1 MVTAIIESSVP
12 KGSTVSGKARMTSG
26 DYGSVKQRLAGMFLL
41 IMTLILAVNVV
52 EYSPRLRRGYQDF
65 TAFYGGAEMVRTGQA
80 ARLYDLKAQY
90 QLQKQFAPDVPIRL
104 SALPY
109 NHPPFEVLIFL
120 PFTYLSYL
128 PAYLL
133 WTFLNFAMLGLS
145 LGLLRKT
152 FAEVGGLSPVF
163 VLLGATAFTPVVI
176 ALMHGQDSILL
187 LLLITL
193 SLISL
198 EEGQDVAAGVALGLG
213 LFKFQLALPLT
224 LILAVKRPRLLLGF
238 APVAALLAILSVMLM
253 GWRGAT
259 GYVPF
264 VLHLEKTGAAGA
276 ISARGMANIRGLI
289 FWLPG
294 VHDGSVLALTLTIA
308 CSMAVLTIAMWQV
321 RKPGVSVRFAFVV
334 ATVTTMLISYH
345 LNPHDLTCLVPV
357 VLLLF
362 AAPVFSTPVVTTP
375 VVAMQVSARPF
386 ATPGAT
392 RSGMRADVILLVSI
406 YLLFFG
412 SLLWAWI
419 SPWWCVPV
427 LGWIY
432 WKFPHGHA
440 AEAVARS

>member
-1 MVTAIIESSVP
+1 
-12 KGSTVSGKARMTSG
+12 
-26 DYGSVKQRLAGMFLL
+26 LAGMFLL
-41 IMTLILAVNVV
+41 VMTLILAVNVV

-65 TAFYGGAEMVRTGQA
+65 TAFYGGGEMVRTGRA

-133 WTFLNFAMLGLS
+133 WTLLNFAMLGLS

-163 VLLGATAFTPVVI
+163 VLLAATAFTPVVI

-193 SLISL
+193 SLIAL
-198 EEGQDVAAGVALGLG
+198 EGGHDVAAGVALGLG

-253 GWRGAT
+253 GWRGAA

-276 ISARGMANIRGLI
+276 ISARGMANLRGLMY
-289 FWLPG
+289 WLSG
-294 VHDGSVLALTLTIA
+294 GHDGSVFALTLTIA
-308 CSMAVLTIAMWQV
+308 GSMAVLAIAMWQV
-321 RKPGVSVRFAFVV
+321 RKPRVSIRFAFVAAV
-334 ATVTTMLISYH
+334 VTTMLISYH

-362 AAPVFSTPVVTTP
+362 AAPVF
-375 VVAMQVSARPF
+375 AA
-386 ATPGAT
+386 PGAAA

-412 SLLWAWI
+412 SLLWAWL

-440 AEAVARS
+440 AEAVAGS